1 MEPNMELKMMQD
13 LHKIELPAIN
23 YDWFCNIYHC
33 KMSRSACERRQE
45 LAKYTGVNQYRA
57 QYSDT
62 CGNCRQVKKGAK
74 MIVEEIETITVDEN
88 ETTRACR
95 KCNSVLPMAD
105 FTKNK
110 ECAGGYEW
118 TCRKCRLERQKLA
131 KASRQSA
138 AKMSTAKTQTAPV
151 EPYCPPVGLKIL
163 NEEYRKYKKN
173 ITEDEPT
180 ISPLGLPVGLPPGV
194 SINPVSGSDDFP
206 LTKDFICDYDHSV
219 TLDFSYHPDM
229 LKSVLDAAKC
239 EFRTPAMQIL
249 FMLSKYVD

>member
-1 MEPNMELKMMQD
+1 MTPGIKSLV
-13 LHKIELPAIN
+13 HKTALPAIN

-45 LAKYTGVNQYRA
+45 LAKYNGINQYRA

-62 CGNCRQVKKGAK
+62 CGNCSQIKKGVK
-74 MIVEEIETITVDEN
+74 MIVEEIETITVNEN

-95 KCNSVLPMAD
+95 KCNSVLQMED

-110 ECAGGYEW
+110 ECVGGYEW
-118 TCRKCRLERQKLA
+118 TCRKCRLEGQKLA
-131 KASRQSA
+131 KASRKTA
-138 AKMSTAKTQTAPV
+138 AKISTVKARTATV
-151 EPYCPPVGLKIL
+151 EPP
-163 NEEYRKYKKN
+163 
-173 ITEDEPT
+173 
-180 ISPLGLPVGLPPGV
+180 GLPTGLPPGV

-229 LKSVLDAAKC
+229 LKSVLDAAKR

-249 FMLSKYVD
+249 YMLSKHVD